1 MTLKLAIPEKLM
13 PFLTKKKR
21 YKVAIGGRGGGKSYN
36 IGDLLNYFVATEGDK
51 VGCLR
56 EYQNSLDDSVF
67 SLLSDRINEVGIP
80 GFHILKN
87 RIDHSNDGGFR
98 FKGLA
103 RSIDAIKSL
112 HGFKKFWL
120 EEGQFISK
128 GSLKIL
134 TPTLREE
141 GSELWISANPMS
153 QFDAFSQ
160 RFIEPFKY
168 HLDKNGFYED
178 DLHYIV
184 KVNYYDNPFFP
195 EVLELERQNDYK
207 TLSREEYN
215 HIWLG
220 DYNDTIDNAIIKAEW
235 FDACIDAHKK
245 LGFKPLGIRAA
256 AYDPSDVGEDPG
268 AYAFRHGSVLL
279 NLQSFTEGDSNE
291 SCDWA
296 TGLAIE
302 DMIDQFT
309 WDCDGLGA
317 ALNRQVNAA
326 FDGKPHIRVSQ
337 FKGSTKVD
345 FPKAIF
351 KNVNKQF
358 MDITISEQK
367 TNEEA
372 LKNKRAQYY
381 EKLQARVYNTY
392 RAVEHGEYIDPD
404 EMISFSS
411 ELELL
416 QNLRSEL
423 CKIPKKPNANGFF
436 ELYTKKEMK
445 SKFRIPSPNLADVC
459 MMFMRVMPQI
469 VMASLVRRPPVQKV
483 IHLGRNLARAYI

>member
-1 MTLKLAIPEKLM
+1 MPLTLNIPEKLI

-21 YKVAIGGRGGGKSYN
+21 YKVAYGGRGGGKSFNY
-36 IGDLLNYFVATEGDK
+36 GDMLNHLVATQGIK

-56 EYQNSLDDSVF
+56 EYQNSLDDSVY
-67 SLLSDRINEVGIP
+67 SLLEERINEVGVP
-80 GFHILKN
+80 GFRVLKN
-87 RIDHSNDGGFR
+87 RIDHSNGGGYK

-112 HGFKKFWL
+112 HGFKIFWL
-120 EEGQFISK
+120 EEGQFITK

-141 GSELWISANPMS
+141 GSELWISANTMS
-153 QFDAFSQ
+153 QFDAFSK
-160 RFIEPFKY
+160 RFIEPFKRQ
-168 HLDKNGFYED
+168 LDKHGFYED

-195 EVLELERQNDYK
+195 EVLEQERQNDFK

-220 DYNDTIDNAIIKAEW
+220 EYNDSVDNAIVKAEW
-235 FDACIDAHKK
+235 FDACIDAHKT
-245 LGFKPLGIRAA
+245 LGFQPLGIRAA

-268 AYAFRHGSVLL
+268 AYAERHGSVLVD
-279 NLQSFTEGDSNE
+279 LQEYTGKDVNE

-296 TGLAIE
+296 TGIANSHQ
-302 DMIDQFT
+302 IDQFT

-317 ALNRQVNAA
+317 ALNRQVNKA
-326 FDGKPHIRVSQ
+326 FEGKHTRVAQ

-351 KNVNKQF
+351 KKVNSQVL
-358 MDITISEQK
+358 DIVISEQK

-381 EKLQARVYNTY
+381 EKLQARIYNTY
-392 RAVEHGEYIDPD
+392 RAIEHGAYIDPD

-411 ELELL
+411 ELECLPV
-416 QNLRSEL
+416 LRSEL
-423 CKIPKKPNANGFF
+423 CKIPKKPNNNGFF
-436 ELYTKKEMK
+436 DLYTKKDMK
-445 SKFRIPSPNLADVC
+445 TKFKLPSPNLADSC
-459 MMFMRVMPQI
+459 MMFTRIIPRRVDPSTVRLPQP
-469 VMASLVRRPPVQKV
+469 RKV
-483 IHLGRNLARAYI
+483 IHFRTGQRRAYA

>member
-1 MTLKLAIPEKLM
+1 MSLKIQIPEKLA

-21 YKVAIGGRGGGKSYN
+21 YKVAFGGRGGGKSFNY
-36 IGDLLNYFVATEGDK
+36 GDMLNHIVATQGIK

-56 EYQNSLDDSVF
+56 EYQNSLDDSVY
-67 SLLSDRINEVGIP
+67 SLLEERVNIVGVP
-80 GFHILKN
+80 GFKILKN
-87 RIDHSNDGGFR
+87 RIDHVNGGGYR

-112 HGFKKFWL
+112 HGFKVFWL

-134 TPTLREE
+134 TPTLREA

-160 RFIEPFKY
+160 RFIEPFR
-168 HLDKNGFYED
+168 HQLDRQGFYED

-184 KVNYYDNPFFP
+184 KVNYNDNPFFP

-220 DYNDTIDNAIIKAEW
+220 EYNDSVDNAIIKAEW
-235 FDACIDAHKK
+235 FDACVDAHEK
-245 LGFKPLGIRAA
+245 LGFRPLGIRAA
-256 AYDPSDVGEDPG
+256 AYDPSDIGEDPSG
-268 AYAFRHGSVLL
+268 YVFRHGSVIQ
-279 NLQSFTEGDSNE
+279 NIGEFTKGDSNE

-296 TGLAIE
+296 TGLALE
-302 DMIDQFT
+302 DNIDQFT

-326 FDGKPHIRVSQ
+326 FDGKPHIRVTQ

-345 FPKAIF
+345 FPKAVF
-351 KNVNKQF
+351 KNVQKMNL
-358 MDITISEQK
+358 DIQISEQK

-381 EKLQARVYNTY
+381 ERLQARVYNTY
-392 RAVEHGEYIDPD
+392 RAVINGDYVDPD
-404 EMISFSS
+404 DMISFCSS
-411 ELELL
+411 IELL
-416 QNLRSEL
+416 PALRSEL

-436 ELYTKKEMK
+436 ELYTKKDMK
-445 SKFRIPSPNLADVC
+445 SKFKLPSPNLSDAT
-459 MMFMRVMPQI
+459 MMSLRVLPRVI
-469 VMASLVRRPPVQKV
+469 NPALVRRPPVRKV
-483 IHLGRNLARAYI
+483 IHFSSTLNRAYA